1 MRWGSGAGT
10 GTSVTVM
17 SDESLT
23 VVPFIP
29 RHVPSSELLLQ
40 RGDQSAR
47 GGGALPKDRFLG
59 A

>member
-1 MRWGSGAGT
+1 
-10 GTSVTVM
+10 M